1 MYGSCSWADP
11 KHVLEKLDTTHRR
24 HLRSILNIIWP
35 HVIPNVNLYKRCDVV
50 PKSRRGRHQINL
62 VNTIKSDLNLRGFT
76 LNCLEDLF
84 SIRDVA
90 SDKKRWNSLFV
101 VE

>member
-1 MYGSCSWADP
+1 MDVS
-11 KHVLEKLDTTHRR
+11 KLLYEIDQISKSLFQYLSYCLKTQETKFHQKIRMFR
-24 HLRSILNIIWP
+24 VVGFIW
-35 HVIPNVNLYKRCDVV
+35 
-50 PKSRRGRHQINL
+50 

-90 SDKKRWNSLFV
+90 SDKKMWNSLFV

>member
-1 MYGSCSWADP
+1 MLKMVAQLS
-11 KHVLEKLDTTHRR
+11 
-24 HLRSILNIIWP
+24 
-35 HVIPNVNLYKRCDVV
+35 
-50 PKSRRGRHQINL
+50 RGRHQINL
-62 VNTIKSDLNLRGFT
+62 FNSIKSDLDIRGFT

-84 SIRDVA
+84 LVRDVA